1 MLVDLVRTRVRPRVK
16 HRWAKVLAI
25 AYPFFTV
32 IVIVITG
39 NHYLL
44 DAVGG
49 LVVLSLGWVL
59 AGIFTRAGRG
69 APVAVTT

>member
-1 MLVDLVRTRVRPRVK
+1 M
-16 HRWAKVLAI
+16 
-25 AYPFFTV
+25 YPVFTV

-49 LVVLSLGWVL
+49 LIVLGLGWVL

-69 APVAVTT
+69 RLRVAATT